1 MEKWRKRERAGKY
14 VWLFFCWWWKW
25 SMVANSDERWWLAL
39 PLPLFRKRNK
49 IFYVTMGHDICDVIF
64 HNFAFCV
71 PHRISIQHA
80 SILPL
85 LYHFSALAIWDA
97 PIKPNARD
105 ACFIRSAQRY
115 WMIYIRT
122 SPWLR
127 CNIVKA
133 ISATFCQNNWMELNR
148 IE

>member
-1 MEKWRKRERAGKY
+1 MCFLAHGWNCVRHIEQTRANKEQSNGDRHREMEKARTRQICVVVFLLVVNMEYGGKH
-14 VWLFFCWWWKW
+14 
-25 SMVANSDERWWLAL
+25 DERWWLAGV
-39 PLPLFRKRNK
+39 FRKRNK

-85 LYHFSALAIWDA
+85 LYHFSAQAIWDA

-105 ACFIRSAQRY
+105 AALIRGAQRY
-115 WMIYIRT
+115 WMIYMRT
-122 SPWLR
+122 SP
-127 CNIVKA
+127 
-133 ISATFCQNNWMELNR
+133 
-148 IE
+148 